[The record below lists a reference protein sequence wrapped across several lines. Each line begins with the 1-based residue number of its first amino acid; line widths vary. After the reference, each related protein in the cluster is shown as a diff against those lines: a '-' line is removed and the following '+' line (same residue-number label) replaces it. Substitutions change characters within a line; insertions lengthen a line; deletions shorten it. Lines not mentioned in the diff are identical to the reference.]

1 MKIPQIVL
9 GPEIF
14 TNATLLLNPQLF
26 STFTASL
33 YFLTRLNPYIAGFY
47 LLLSL
52 TFVLPIR
59 HLHVCTEKT
68 TDLCQNQGEKDG
80 IASFHDSC
88 ELCDLVFSPDISPEN
103 TIELQEAL
111 LLGQHAPLIKETLA
125 KASLPYLHLRAPPL
139 G

>member
-1 MKIPQIVL
+1 MLK
-9 GPEIF
+9 PEIS

-26 STFTASL
+26 STFTVSL
-33 YFLTRLNPYIAGFY
+33 DFLARFNPYIAGFY

-68 TDLCQNQGEKDG
+68 IDLCQNQGEKDG
-80 IASFHDSC
+80 ISSFHDNC
-88 ELCDLVFSPDISPEN
+88 EFCDLVFSPDIQPEN
-103 TIELQEAL
+103 TVELREPL
-111 LLGQHAPLIKETLA
+111 VLGQYASLIKETLA
-125 KASLPYLHLRAPPL
+125 KVSLPYLHLRAPPL